1 MMVRLEGMVTNVV
14 MAGWF
19 LWVLNGLWRLAF
31 GVWLLAFGV
40 WRLAFG
46 VWRLQGQA

>member
-19 LWVLNGLWRLAF
+19 LWVLNGLWRLASSICKAKHSGIF
-31 GVWLLAFGV
+31 
-40 WRLAFG
+40 
-46 VWRLQGQA
+46 